1 MTTRAPYAGL
11 DARLAAEFPLLGIG
25 RSIHRT
31 TRGGPLSFGAMPYL
45 VELWRD
51 FPKID
56 GADAVK
62 AVQTGW
68 SELMVAFTQE
78 RSGWSGRH
86 VTYVLPKGRGRD
98 DFVKTRVDPLHR
110 SVPEYRALVGG
121 VVAEGEDEAEG
132 AANIRVK
139 HFGRGTQRYLGAG
152 VSDEFVEFSTD
163 VLIVDEYDECVNAG
177 GEKNLALAEN
187 RLRASPN
194 PQMFRLGNP
203 TRPGWGISRL
213 YDEGDGRRWFWR
225 CGRCGFRQWL
235 SWDVHVV
242 RRHDDGSW
250 IPRDSE
256 RFGHPD
262 RGDIRPVCAR
272 CCEPFDRDP
281 KGAGWVAA
289 RPSATRRSYTMS
301 RLDVLTQS
309 LRALFEEWCR
319 KQGQVEAVIQFR
331 RGVLGEAVDAEGFS
345 VSSSMLDRCAVG
357 PPNDLVGGE
366 VYAGRTVVAGIDV
379 GKVLNVFVDV
389 IDKVNGKAITRR
401 AAFVGTVGSFDT
413 AWDILKRYRV
423 QVAVFDAGPERT
435 KCQEIRDRARRE
447 GGRLAIWLCQFH
459 PGAKT
464 GDERYAMKLDRASRI
479 VTVDR
484 TQLLDTTFD
493 EIAAGPAE
501 RVLPCDAAAIEGFY
515 PQMKAP
521 VRTLSEKKDRY
532 VWTEGSAADHY
543 FLANGYA
550 RVAYDLLNRGAR
562 FVVVGESEDEPEA
575 DEE

>member
-1 MTTRAPYAGL
+1 MTTPPPYAGL
-11 DARLAAEFPLLGIG
+11 DARLAAEFPLLGLG
-25 RSIHRT
+25 RSVHRN
-31 TRGGPLSFGAMPYL
+31 TRGRPLSFAAMPYL

-51 FPKID
+51 FPSLE

-78 RSGWSGRH
+78 RSGWAARS

-110 SVPEYRALVGG
+110 IVPEYRALLGG
-121 VVAEGEDEAEG
+121 EVAEGSTEAEG
-132 AANIRVK
+132 SSNIRVK
-139 HFGRGTQRYLGAG
+139 HFGKGSQRYLGAG

-187 RLRASPN
+187 RLRASPH

-203 TRPGWGISRL
+203 TRPGWGISKL

-225 CGRCGFRQWL
+225 CSCCGHRQVL
-235 SWDVHVV
+235 VWDVHVV
-242 RRHDDGSW
+242 ERTDAGGWIGRDAERRDD
-250 IPRDSE
+250 PTM
-256 RFGHPD
+256 
-262 RGDIRPVCAR
+262 GDVRPVCVACR
-272 CCEPFDRDP
+272 RPFDRLA
-281 KGAGWVAA
+281 KGAAWVAA
-289 RPSATRRSYTMS
+289 RPDAGRRSYTMS
-301 RLDVLTQS
+301 RLDVLSQS
-309 LRALFEEWCR
+309 LRALIAEWNK
-319 KQGQVEAVIQFR
+319 KQGSVEGVIQFR

-345 VSSSMLDRCAVG
+345 VSGTMLSRCAVG
-357 PPNDLVGGE
+357 PANDLAGGE
-366 VYAGRTVVAGIDV
+366 GYGCQTVVAGVDV

-389 IDKVNGKAITRR
+389 IEKPPGGKVTRR
-401 AAFVGTVGSFDT
+401 AALVAAVGSFDA
-413 AWDILKRYRV
+413 AWDILERYRV

-435 KCQEIRDRARRE
+435 KCQEIRDKARNK
-447 GGRLAIWLCQFH
+447 GGRLAVWLCQFH
-459 PGAKT
+459 PGAKS
-464 GDERYAMKLDRASRI
+464 GDEKYAMKLDRSSRI

-484 TQLLDTTFD
+484 TQLLDTVFE

-501 RVLPCDAAAIEGFY
+501 RVFPGDVEAVDGFVR
-515 PQMKAP
+515 QMKAP
-521 VRTLSEKKDRY
+521 VRTLSEKRDRY
-532 VWTEGSAADHY
+532 VWTEGSAPDHY

-562 FVVVGESEDEPEA
+562 FVVVRDRDAED
-575 DEE
+575 DGDG